1 MDYFIRSK
9 RKQCMK
15 PMSRLFFTILALVL
29 FYRADVQ
36 AQIIDG
42 VAAVVNDKVITFS
55 EVKRLVDPTEA
66 QLREMHNGLE
76 LMEKVKEARLTT
88 LKALVERELII
99 QDFDKQGF
107 FIPENVIEDQLQHVI
122 KTQYGGDRNA
132 LIRTLQA
139 NGVPL
144 ANFKQELRDQM
155 IVQAMRGKNV
165 ASAVIVSPFKIEQY
179 YQDNIKQFTRQPEV
193 KLKLLFLRRALF
205 KEARTDE
212 KGSTEEVEPQFAL
225 IQELHRKIE
234 TGVDFSELA
243 RTYSEGA
250 QREKGGDWGW
260 VAANALRED
269 LSKVAFNLKPGQLS
283 EIISTED
290 GYYLLMVEDKRG
302 KSVIPL
308 NEVRDQIEQTLL
320 QEERAHLQQEW
331 IDGLRSR
338 AFIKMF

>member
-1 MDYFIRSK
+1 
-9 RKQCMK
+9 MK
-15 PMSRLFFTILALVL
+15 PTSWLFFIVLALVL
-29 FYRADVQ
+29 FYRADIQ

-165 ASAVIVSPFKIEQY
+165 AAAVIVSPFKIEQY

-205 KEARTDE
+205 KEARTDA
-212 KGSTEEVEPQFAL
+212 KGVTEEVDPQFAL
-225 IQELHRKIE
+225 AQELHRKIE
-234 TGVDFSELA
+234 TGVNFSELA

-269 LSKVAFNLKPGQLS
+269 LSKTAFNLKPGQLS